1 MDIAAG
7 QLTGAPP
14 ELIVVE
20 DAKRDRRRRI
30 LLVVG
35 ALVLLVAAILGAAWA
50 MSDDEAAA
58 AGEAKGGAAKGGAGG
73 RGQQQPAVTVVVPGR
88 AQVASVINATGT
100 VAARRDTAVGVVGE
114 GGQVTRVTVDA
125 GAFVG
130 RGQVLAVIERSVQQ
144 QQQAQVAAQIQVA
157 RADAALAQN
166 ELDRALAL
174 VSRGFVS
181 KADVDRRRAA
191 RDAARARVTL
201 AEAQLGEQRARIGR
215 LDIRAPVAGL
225 VLARS
230 VEPGAVVTPG
240 SGTLFRLAAGGEM
253 EMVAQ
258 LSEAD
263 LAKVR
268 VGVPATVTPVGS
280 TRSFAGSVW
289 QVSPVIDPATRQG
302 QVRISVP
309 YDPALRP
316 GGFAQASIRAGQV
329 DAPVLPQS
337 AVLSDDKGS
346 FVYVVAPDGT
356 VARRDIQVGNVDNR
370 GVTIASGLSGAET
383 VVLSAGPF
391 LNPGQKIVPRRQ
403 SAR

>member
-20 DAKRDRRRRI
+20 GAKRDRRRRI

-316 GGFAQASIRAGQV
+316 GGFAQTSIRAGQV